1 MAFWHWALRLRN
13 GSCVHRGITLAV
25 ALALSFAAHCA
36 AQASVIPLSD
46 REIQQYIKR
55 LNLNEKQKPGVT
67 SIMKRT
73 RREGESVL
81 KKYGISAQSN
91 KKPGLFQMVTLK
103 NDMNSVVKWSRA
115 EMQKILTSTQMREFE
130 KIYAEAAEV
139 LRKRILK

>member
-1 MAFWHWALRLRN
+1 MTFWHRARRLNN
-13 GSCVHRGITLAV
+13 GSRTSFGITLAT
-25 ALALSFAAHCA
+25 ALTLVFATHSA

-46 REIQQYIKR
+46 KEINRYIKR
-55 LNLNEKQKPGVT
+55 LNLTEKQKPGVT

-103 NDMNSVVKWSRA
+103 SDMNSVVKWSRA

-130 KIYAEAAEV
+130 KIYAEAGEV